1 MNKTA
6 WYSSII
12 IVAVS
17 FTACDD
23 IFEKDIS
30 AEVPEIITPAD
41 GQSLSGTDLLFWWN
55 YMNGADYYQ
64 LQVAKPGFELIEK
77 LVADTVIEINKF
89 IFTFEAGTYE
99 WRIRACNNAYCTGFI
114 YRTVIVTG
122 K

>member
-41 GQSLSGTDLLFWWN
+41 GQKSQRHRSSIL
-55 YMNGADYYQ
+55 
-64 LQVAKPGFELIEK
+64 VEL
-77 LVADTVIEINKF
+77 
-89 IFTFEAGTYE
+89 YE
-99 WRIRACNNAYCTGFI
+99 RR
-114 YRTVIVTG
+114 
-122 K
+122 